1 MVFQLAFSARDTPH
15 RWICECVKA
24 SRCTVLVHWN
34 LATGNP
40 AQQQWP
46 SAHLWTRK
54 IIYERLKDFYGLDS
68 RSFGFQGHLRNFLK
82 YCTDMFSGEN
92 PTCFPNHFQFP
103 QRYTRYVQVSLRIQ
117 RFGLV
122 LAPLALAPAWRSTCL
137 RAEGEPKNAGWT
149 WLKGGIKWWKK
160 WEMADGQ
167 TPRDPS
173 WASKCV
179 DWLVTYEYLW
189 HLWHVTLP
197 HWGFLDTWK
206 PDLAMHMGSRPAPRP
221 GMILL
226 GTCLRWGC
234 RQQPIANCLD
244 VPGMQPSLCPDVQC
258 GRYYLFLLLIAVPLM
273 NVRLLVAQVEV
284 FALND
289 W

>member
-82 YCTDMFSGEN
+82 SCTCFRDMFSGEN
-92 PTCFPNHFQFP
+92 PTCFSKAFS
-103 QRYTRYVQVSLRIQ
+103 VSPKIYQ
-117 RFGLV
+117 GCPGQPSNPAIWTGPSTTRFGSSMES
-122 LAPLALAPAWRSTCL
+122 RTCL

-149 WLKGGIKWWKK
+149 WLKGGIKWWTRMRNG
-160 WEMADGQ
+160 WWTDPQGSQLGLEM
-167 TPRDPS
+167 
-173 WASKCV
+173 C
-179 DWLVTYEYLW
+179 WLACNLW
-189 HLWHVTLP
+189 IPMT
-197 HWGFLDTWK
+197 FMT
-206 PDLAMHMGSRPAPRP
+206 
-221 GMILL
+221 
-226 GTCLRWGC
+226 
-234 RQQPIANCLD
+234 
-244 VPGMQPSLCPDVQC
+244 
-258 GRYYLFLLLIAVPLM
+258 F
-273 NVRLLVAQVEV
+273 
-284 FALND
+284 
-289 W
+289 